1 MDVAQAELANNT
13 EAADWGI
20 LSELP
25 GNPMM
30 WVLILSEL
38 TAFGLFFLAFAVARS
53 LHPAIFAAGQ
63 AQLDI
68 LLGGVNTMVLITSG
82 WLMALAVRARAD
94 DHPEQARRLT
104 ILAMAVGS
112 LFVAV
117 KIVEYGAKLDAGYGL
132 EGDLF
137 FTLYFLLTGFHFLHV
152 LLGLA
157 ILGLVA
163 WRNSLEN
170 LETGAAFW
178 HMVDLVW
185 VVLYPL
191 VYLVR

>member
-1 MDVAQAELANNT
+1 MEHALELHDT
-13 EAADWGI
+13 DTDTWGV

-30 WVLILSEL
+30 WVLILSEMV
-38 TAFGLFFLAFAVARS
+38 AFGLFFMAFAVARVM
-53 LHPAIFAAGQ
+53 HPAEFAAGQ
-63 AQLDI
+63 AQLDP
-68 LLGGVNTMVLITSG
+68 LLGGINTMVLVTSG
-82 WLMALAVRARAD
+82 WLMALAVRARGLGKVGSS
-94 DHPEQARRLT
+94 RLLT
-104 ILAMAVGS
+104 VGAMLVGS
-112 LFVAV
+112 LFVIV
-117 KIVEYGAKLDAGYGL
+117 KLAEYGAKIQAGHGLD
-132 EGDLF
+132 DDVF

-163 WRNSLEN
+163 WRNSLDN